1 MLTAVLPPAATLTAV
16 LRASAML
23 LPAGALTVGALTVGA
38 LPAEALPA
46 DSSSATTLT
55 AVLLIAAPPPA
66 VVLRAQPALR
76 GRPLRRPWSART

>member
-1 MLTAVLPPAATLTAV
+1 VLPPAATLTAV

-23 LPAGALTVGALTVGA
+23 LPAGALTVGA